1 MREDALNE
9 SLTNLARER
18 RRSTQLKQNVQALL
32 TAHNTSEQHLAALQK
47 TSKAREGNVTN
58 ELERLRE
65 LVQAN
70 EKSHA
75 NEIAALRESM
85 QAKVMATQQ
94 ELTTLKESLHARE
107 KTCIREC
114 ADEMQTLRQTLIAKD
129 ENISRLVQQMN
140 QMSATQQR
148 ESPSTVGVSQSYMS
162 LSYTCAPWLRRH
174 DSTPS
179 TTTDMVSSRRVLMVG
194 LTGWDRW
201 HSMADGTITATH
213 TSGEDYCT
221 LEPAGRLLIFDS
233 P

>member
-18 RRSTQLKQNVQALL
+18 RRNTQLKQNVQALL
-32 TAHNTSEQHLAALQK
+32 TAHNTSEQHLATLQK
-47 TSKAREGNVTN
+47 TAKAREGNVTK

-65 LVQAN
+65 LLQAN

-85 QAKVMATQQ
+85 QAKVMTTQQ

-114 ADEMQTLRQTLIAKD
+114 ADEMQTLRQTLLAKD
-129 ENISRLVQQMN
+129 ENISRIVQQMN
-140 QMSATQQR
+140 QVSGTQQR
-148 ESPSTVGVSQSYMS
+148 ESPSTAGVSQSHMS
-162 LSYTCAPWLRRH
+162 LSHTCAPWLRRD

-221 LEPAGRLLIFDS
+221 LDPADRMLIFNS